1 MGMQGNWVAD
11 AELRSGPTRLYERG
25 VPLETSQWM
34 PVALVDELAERTTKK
49 FFVTIDGVEEECFL
63 VKYEGRF
70 YAYVNRCCHVPM
82 TLDWVENRFFTA
94 DGRYLQCATHGAR
107 YLPET
112 GECVAGPPCGKFLRR
127 LEVASADGK
136 VYVAVGARASLE
148 ENR

>member
-1 MGMQGNWVAD
+1 
-11 AELRSGPTRLYERG
+11 
-25 VPLETSQWM
+25 M

-49 FFVTIDGVEEECFL
+49 FFATIDGVEEECFL
-63 VKYEGRF
+63 VKYGGRF

-127 LEVASADGK
+127 LEVSTADGK

-148 ENR
+148 GNR